1 MRGIKSKNSH
11 SFSRGQRP
19 PKLCFGQ
26 PGSSVG
32 LGLGCVPHSSLW
44 RGTCF
49 SSFACHFLHWVQLSK
64 KLQYPSCCQGNI
76 SPWWDVRDDRG
87 RALILESCQATQRVG
102 DIIGAMASGQMD
114 KPLQKGSTL
123 KRSSSRS
130 HSPSTTQLFC
140 LYPST
145 GGGLEWGEQ
154 GVLLSPATLP
164 ALPWPSAGVGSGCNG
179 PLPRQG
185 TVGQSLLSW
194 ISGLYPQMP
203 SSPVAGPGF
212 SL

>member
-1 MRGIKSKNSH
+1 MRGIESKNIH

-19 PKLCFGQ
+19 PKPCFGQ

-123 KRSSSRS
+123 RRSSSRS
-130 HSPSTTQLFC
+130 HHPLLHNGFVCIPQLEVG
-140 LYPST
+140 LS
-145 GGGLEWGEQ
+145 GGSREY
-154 GVLLSPATLP
+154 
-164 ALPWPSAGVGSGCNG
+164 CF
-179 PLPRQG
+179 
-185 TVGQSLLSW
+185 
-194 ISGLYPQMP
+194 PQ
-203 SSPVAGPGF
+203 
-212 SL
+212 